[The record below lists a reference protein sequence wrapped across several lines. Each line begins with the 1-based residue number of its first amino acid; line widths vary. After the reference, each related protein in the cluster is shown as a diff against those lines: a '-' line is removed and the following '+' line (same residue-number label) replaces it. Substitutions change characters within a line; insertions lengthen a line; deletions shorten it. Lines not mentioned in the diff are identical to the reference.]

1 MRRSRPPYQTARERV
16 AARRSALGLPPPSR
30 QPRGC
35 LPLLL
40 VALLIAVVSLVAL
53 TITTWAR
60 RTLATIEQ
68 VDPRRPEVQP
78 QLPPARLPAS
88 LREPFNVLL
97 IGVDSRANADEG
109 VRADTLILVHVHP
122 EDNWAGM
129 LSIPRDS
136 VVDIPGLG
144 QRKINAA
151 YAYGYNNA
159 AELYGPDTT
168 PEAAGAALAA
178 DTVAGFLKLSV
189 DYTAQV
195 DFRGFEEIVNTL
207 GGITVD
213 VERPILDP
221 AYPTEDFGY
230 ERIYIPAGL
239 QVMDGATALRYARSR
254 HSSNDFDR
262 ATRQQRVLR
271 AMLSEL
277 RARDLR
283 SQAAI
288 LPELVNSLKSRVS
301 TTLPISDLQTLA
313 GLAAFAQGLDL
324 DRVLTLSINPKDVRV
339 LAEDGS
345 DIYWDAQD
353 IAAQVELLL
362 AGPLATTTPA
372 RIQVMNGTEVYGL
385 AGRLSRRLIA
395 QGFEVN
401 DPADAPGG
409 VIEQTRLIDYTGHP
423 ETLQRLAETLGLRSN
438 QIYSTPPDDAPLPP
452 VQTDIVLVIGTDFPE
467 LRP

>member
-1 MRRSRPPYQTARERV
+1 MRRNRSSYQTARERV
-16 AARRSALGLPPPSR
+16 AARRSALGLPPSSR

-40 VALLIAVVSLVAL
+40 VALLIVIVSLVAL
-53 TITTWAR
+53 TITNWAR

-68 VDPRRPEVQP
+68 VDPRRPEAQP
-78 QLPPARLPAS
+78 QILPVRLPAP
-88 LREPFNVLL
+88 LREPFNILL

-122 EDNWAGM
+122 GDNWAGM

-136 VVDIPGLG
+136 IVDIPGLG

-178 DTVAGFLKLSV
+178 DTVAGFLKLPV

-195 DFRGFEEIVNTL
+195 DFRGFEDIVNTL

-262 ATRQQRVLR
+262 ATRQQQVLR

-277 RARDLR
+277 RARNLL
-283 SQAAI
+283 SQASL
-288 LPELVNSLKSRVS
+288 LPELVNSLKSRIS
-301 TTLPISDLQTLA
+301 TTLPISDLQTLR
-313 GLAAFAQGLDL
+313 GFAAFAQGLDL
-324 DRVLTLSINPKDVRV
+324 DHVLTLSINPKDVRV
-339 LAEDGS
+339 VAEDGS
-345 DIYWDAQD
+345 DIYWDAED
-353 IAAQVELLL
+353 IAAQVERLL
-362 AGPLATTTPA
+362 AGPIATTTSA

-385 AGRLSRRLIA
+385 AGRISRRLVA

-401 DPADAPGG
+401 EPTDAPGG
-409 VIEQTRLIDYTGHP
+409 IIDQTRLIDYTGHP
-423 ETLQRLAETLGLRSN
+423 ETVQRLAETLGLRSN
-438 QIYSTPPDDAPLPP
+438 QIYPTPPDNAPLPP
-452 VQTDIVLVIGTDFPE
+452 AQTDIVLIIGTDFPE
-467 LRP
+467 FRP